1 MALTEC
7 GPQHIILY
15 NFIFIYS
22 NTYSFDGGWWR
33 LDGWWSRGPSTSK
46 DLSFAICSRSM
57 LAMPLSVSGGGGS
70 SPHNV
75 WLDIMFV
82 LNLNKIVQIE
92 NEQCRIFFFLFHHL
106 ITPNVNEWKLPG
118 NSRQKFYNI
127 TDFVPLLQSVWMRRS
142 VSEVCEPLSQSL
154 AKTGCLHFHRWQL
167 RSKYSKKL
175 KINKML
181 LDLNK

>member
-92 NEQCRIFFFLFHHL
+92 NEQCRIFFCFITWSHL
-106 ITPNVNEWKLPG
+106 TLMNENYLATRDKSFIISPILSHCCNQYEWDAVY
-118 NSRQKFYNI
+118 QKFVSRLPASLWQKPDVYIFIDGNYGQNI
-127 TDFVPLLQSVWMRRS
+127 FK
-142 VSEVCEPLSQSL
+142 EI
-154 AKTGCLHFHRWQL
+154 K
-167 RSKYSKKL
+167 
-175 KINKML
+175 NK
-181 LDLNK
+181 

>member
-82 LNLNKIVQIE
+82 LSRKLKMNNAEFFCFITWSRLTLMNE
-92 NEQCRIFFFLFHHL
+92 NYLATRVKSFIISPILSHCCNQ
-106 ITPNVNEWKLPG
+106 
-118 NSRQKFYNI
+118 Y
-127 TDFVPLLQSVWMRRS
+127 
-142 VSEVCEPLSQSL
+142 VSEVCEPL
-154 AKTGCLHFHRWQL
+154 WQ
-167 RSKYSKKL
+167 KPDVY
-175 KINKML
+175 IFIDGNYGQ
-181 LDLNK
+181 NIQWN